1 VARYP
6 SKCRTARRRPSFGGS
21 IATASEAKIFQGRS
35 AKVDCGVGD
44 RFWPSLGGRPRHHV
58 HCRIRAQAAAHDCCS
73 GDAHLSSGHWRH
85 PAHAVDIP
93 AVSVVWT
100 YNGMRAKDIQNQILS
115 AGPASVSRRTSPLA
129 DRSTGARR
137 VSPPNL
143 AIRIA
148 DQDDAMA
155 ASRMQTVSMNEQV
168 AGPE

>member
-1 VARYP
+1 MSIVGFVLRRPYTVAAVLILI
-6 SKCRTARRRPSFGGS
+6 CLLGIGAARRMP
-21 IATASEAKIFQGRS
+21 
-35 AKVDCGVGD
+35 
-44 RFWPSLGGRPRHHV
+44 
-58 HCRIRAQAAAHDCCS
+58 
-73 GDAHLSSGHWRH
+73 
-85 PAHAVDIP
+85 VDIFP
-93 AVSVVWT
+93 EIDIPVVSVVWI
-100 YNGMRAKDIQNQILS
+100 YNGMRAKGIQNQILS

-137 VSPPNL
+137 ASPPKL